1 MNLIRLHSEPF
12 SRDGN
17 IAADGATRLL
27 GQPALSPLELV
38 IRETIQNS
46 WDASLQTEGTP
57 RYSIRIRHLE
67 SSQIDAMRS
76 FFQELPLS
84 WPMSL

>member
-17 IAADGATRLL
+17 IAADGAARLL

-38 IRETIQNS
+38 IRESIQNS
-46 WDASLQTEGTP
+46 WDASLQTKGTP
-57 RYSIRIRHLE
+57 H
-67 SSQIDAMRS
+67 
-76 FFQELPLS
+76 
-84 WPMSL
+84 